1 MADLSLK
8 NIQFSYW
15 LGGQEYKALDNISLE
30 IKKGEFVGILGPSGS
45 GKTTLLNL
53 LGMIEDLQKGDFTWE
68 GQDLRKIT
76 ATEKNKIR
84 KFQIGYIFQAFNLFP
99 TLTAF
104 ENVEFFLA
112 RQGLGLTE
120 RRTQVEWALNAV
132 DLWNQKDKRPL
143 EMSGGQR
150 QRVAIARALAKK
162 PQVIIADEPTASLD
176 QATGRKVME
185 VLKKLNTEMNCTFMV
200 SSHDP
205 MVQDYLKRVIQLKD
219 GKTVGGTHAS

>member
-84 KFQIGYIFQAFNLFP
+84 KFEIGYIFQAFNLFP

-120 RRTQVEWALNAV
+120 RRSQVEWALNAV

>member
-76 ATEKNKIR
+76 ASEKNKIR

-112 RQGLGLTE
+112 RQGMGLAE
-120 RRTQVEWALNAV
+120 RKSQVEWALNAV
-132 DLWNQKDKRPL
+132 ELWNQKDKRPL